1 MIYDIREWLKKFFSS
16 RLFVISAVFIV
27 LFGIV
32 LGRVFSLQIVNG
44 RSYQD
49 NFALR
54 ITKSQSIDAA
64 RGCIYDCKGNLLAY
78 NELAYTLSI
87 TDSGVYSRV
96 SEKNRKLNGQIA
108 EIVTMLEKNGDKLT
122 NSFKISY
129 DEEADSYAFT
139 VSGNSLNRFRA
150 DVFGRTTVEKLQYNE
165 KFGFDELNATPEQIM
180 EYLMSSSQGCFGVD
194 SSYGRRLGYEI
205 VVVRYAMKL
214 NSYARYIPTTIA
226 EDISDRSVAYINEHM
241 DTLVGVAIEEDTVR
255 RYSYGPYFA
264 NIIGYTGR
272 ISDTEYEELHEQD
285 ESYTRNDLVGKAGLE
300 QYYEAFLR
308 GRNGEQKI
316 YADNV
321 GRVMEVISSTDAVAG
336 CDLHLSL
343 DAELQRAVY
352 LALEQEIAGIVYSNI
367 KNENIPR
374 GDVYY
379 ALIDNNV
386 IDISHFGAEDAS
398 DAERAL
404 YQDFSGAKSRV
415 VEEIKDQ
422 LGDSPVAL
430 SQMSDEILDDFTL
443 ILSMLREDKILL
455 SKEIDETDSVY
466 KQWKDQKISPKEYL
480 NHCVFMQW
488 IDVSLLAQ
496 DEKYADIEEIYDS
509 LCSYIMEKIEGS
521 TEFDKIVY
529 EYMVQR
535 NEVSPKELCLVL
547 FDQGVLDYDDDS
559 VEQLKSGS
567 LNPFDFLLDKIDKI
581 EIRPAQLA
589 LDPCTGSCVITEV
602 GTGKVRALVSYPG
615 YDNNRFANGVDA
627 KYFNALL
634 ADKSRPM
641 WNYATQE
648 QTAPGSTFKMVT
660 ATAAFAENLVTTT
673 EKIRCTGVFTDV
685 SNEPTC
691 WIYPRST
698 HGWLTIAESLRH
710 SCNVFHYTLGYRM
723 ATKDTGVYNDANGI
737 RYIQKYASLYGL
749 DKKSGIEIEEST
761 PDIATQYPVM
771 AAIGQSNNN
780 YTTVSLSRYVTA
792 VASGKLYT
800 YQLMNEIVDAKGNVV
815 EQYEPKYEDISG
827 TLNAEQWDAIHSGMR
842 LVVENLK
849 DFNDLEVPVAGKTG
863 TAQQVE
869 TRPNHA
875 LFLGYAPYD
884 NPEIS
889 VATRIAYGY
898 SSHNAATATR
908 NIISYYYG
916 EQSLEDILGLK
927 ASGVNGSSNN
937 AVTD

>member
-1 MIYDIREWLKKFFSS
+1 MIYDIREFLKKFFSS

-27 LFGIV
+27 LFAII

-44 RSYQD
+44 KSYQD

-54 ITKSQSIDAA
+54 ITKPLSIDAA
-64 RGCIYDCKGNLLAY
+64 RGCIYDCNGNLLAY

-87 TDSGVYSRV
+87 TDSGVYSKTSV
-96 SEKNRKLNGQIA
+96 KNLKLNTQIA
-108 EIVTMLEKNGDKLT
+108 EIVTMLERNGDKLT
-122 NSFKISY
+122 NNFKISY
-129 DEEADSYAFT
+129 DEETDAFSFT

-150 DVFGRTTVEKLQYNE
+150 DVFGKAQVDKLEYNE
-165 KFGFDELNATPEQIM
+165 KFGFDERNATPEQIM
-180 EYLMSSSQGCFGVD
+180 GYLMSDRNFGVD
-194 SSYGRRLGYEI
+194 PSYGRKLGYEI
-205 VVVRYAMKL
+205 VVVRYAMKS
-214 NSYARYIPTTIA
+214 NSYARYIPTTVA
-226 EDISDRSVAYINEHM
+226 ENISDRSVAYINEHM
-241 DTLVGVAIEEDTVR
+241 DTLIGVAIEEDTIR
-255 RYSYGPYFA
+255 RYNYGQYFA

-272 ISDTEYEELHEQD
+272 ISDSEYEELYAKD
-285 ESYTRNDLVGKAGLE
+285 KSYTRNDVIGKAGLE
-300 QYYEAFLR
+300 QYYESYLR
-308 GRNGEQKI
+308 GKNGEQKI

-321 GRVMEVISSTDAVAG
+321 GRVMEIISSTDAVAG
-336 CDLHLSL
+336 SDLYLSL

-367 KNENIPR
+367 KNENIDKE
-374 GDVYY
+374 DVYY

-398 DAERAL
+398 EVELAL
-404 YQDFSGAKSRV
+404 YQDFSEAKNQV
-415 VEEIKDQ
+415 VSEIKSQ
-422 LGDSPVAL
+422 LDDSPVAL
-430 SQMSDEILDDFTL
+430 SKMSDEILDDFTL
-443 ILSMLREDKILL
+443 IISLLRSDGILL
-455 SKEIDETDSVY
+455 SKQIDETDSVY
-466 KQWKDQKISPKEYL
+466 RQWRDQKISPKEYL
-480 NHCVFMQW
+480 NHCIFKQW
-488 IDVSLLAQ
+488 IDISLLAQ
-496 DEKYADIEEIYDS
+496 DEKYADIDEIYRS
-509 LCSYIMEKIEGS
+509 LCSYILNRID
-521 TEFDKIVY
+521 TNVDFAKIVY
-529 EYMVQR
+529 EYMLQR
-535 NEVSPKELCLVL
+535 KEVSPRDLCLIL

-559 VEQLKSGS
+559 VEGLKSGS
-567 LNPFDFLLDKIDKI
+567 LSPFDFLLDKINNI

-602 GTGKVRALVSYPG
+602 ETGKIRALVSYPG

-627 KYFNALL
+627 KYFNSLL
-634 ADKSRPM
+634 ADNSKPL

-660 ATAAFAENLVTTT
+660 ATAALAENIVNVS
-673 EKIRCTGVFTDV
+673 ERIQCTGIFTDV

-698 HGWLTIAESLRH
+698 HGWLSIAQSLRD

-723 ATKDTGVYNDANGI
+723 ATKNTGVYNDANGI
-737 RYIQKYASLYGL
+737 SYIQKYASLYGL
-749 DKKSGIEIEEST
+749 DQKSGIEIEESK

-780 YTTVSLSRYVTA
+780 YTTISLSRYVTA
-792 VASGKLYT
+792 VASGRLYT
-800 YQLMNEIVDAKGNVV
+800 YQLMNEIVDAQGNVV

-827 TLNAEQWDAIHSGMR
+827 TLNEDQWDAIHSGMR
-842 LVVENLK
+842 LAVEGLSN
-849 DFNDLEVPVAGKTG
+849 FNGFDIPVAGKTG

-875 LFLGYAPYD
+875 LFLCYAPYD
-884 NPEIS
+884 KPEIS

-898 SSHNAATATR
+898 SSHNAAEATR

-916 EQSLEDILGLK
+916 EQSLEDLLGLK

>member
-1 MIYDIREWLKKFFSS
+1 MIYDIREFLKKFFSS

-27 LFGIV
+27 LFAIV

-44 RSYQD
+44 KSYQD

-54 ITKSQSIDAA
+54 ITKPLSIDAA
-64 RGCIYDCKGNLLAY
+64 RGNIYDCNGNLLAY

-87 TDSGVYSRV
+87 TDSGVYSRTSV
-96 SEKNRKLNGQIA
+96 KNRKLNGQIA

-122 NSFKISY
+122 NNFKISY
-129 DEEADSYAFT
+129 DEEEDTFSFT
-139 VSGNSLNRFRA
+139 VSGKSLNRFRA
-150 DVFGRTTVEKLQYNE
+150 DVFGKAQVEKLAYNE
-165 KFGFDELNATPEQIM
+165 TFGFDELNATPEQVM
-180 EYLMSSSQGCFGVD
+180 EYLMSDKNFGVD
-194 SSYGRRLGYEI
+194 PSYGRKLGYEI
-205 VVVRYAMKL
+205 VVVRYAMKS
-214 NSYARYIPTTIA
+214 NFYARYIPTTVA
-226 EDISDRSVAYINEHM
+226 ENISDRSVAYINEHM
-241 DTLVGVAIEEDTVR
+241 DTLIGVAIEEDTVR
-255 RYSYGPYFA
+255 RYSYGQYFA

-272 ISDTEYEELHEQD
+272 ISDTEYEELYEKD
-285 ESYTRNDLVGKAGLE
+285 KSYTRNDVIGKAGLE
-300 QYYEAFLR
+300 QYYESYLR
-308 GRNGEQKI
+308 GKNGEQKI
-316 YADNV
+316 YADNL
-321 GRVMEVISSTDAVAG
+321 GRVMEIISSTDAVAG
-336 CDLHLSL
+336 SDLHLSL
-343 DAELQRAVY
+343 DAELQKAVY
-352 LALEQEIAGIVYSNI
+352 LALEQEIAGIVYANI
-367 KNENIPR
+367 KNENIAR
-374 GDVYY
+374 EDVYY

-386 IDISHFGAEDAS
+386 VDISHFGAEDAS
-398 DAERAL
+398 EVENAV
-404 YQDFSGAKSRV
+404 YQDFSEAKNLV
-415 VEEIKDQ
+415 VGEIRSQ
-422 LGDSPVAL
+422 LTDSPVAL

-443 ILSMLREDKILL
+443 IISLLRSDGILL
-455 SKEIDETDSVY
+455 SKEIDENDSVY
-466 KQWKDQKISPKEYL
+466 KQWRDQKISPKEYL
-480 NHCVFMQW
+480 THCIFKQW
-488 IDVSLLAQ
+488 VDISLLAQ
-496 DEKYADIEEIYDS
+496 DEKYADIDEIYRS
-509 LCSYIMEKIEGS
+509 LCSYILNRIDVNVD
-521 TEFDKIVY
+521 FAKIVY

-535 NEVSPKELCLVL
+535 KEVSPRDLCLIL

-559 VEQLKSGS
+559 VEGLKSGS
-567 LNPFDFLLDKIDKI
+567 LGPFDFLLEKINNI

-602 GTGKVRALVSYPG
+602 GTGKIRALVSYPG
-615 YDNNRFANGVDA
+615 YDNNKFANGVDA
-627 KYFNALL
+627 KYFNALR
-634 ADKSRPM
+634 ADNSKPM

-660 ATAAFAENLVTTT
+660 ATAALAENIVNISD
-673 EKIRCTGVFTDV
+673 KIQCTGKFTDV

-698 HGWLTIAESLRH
+698 HGWISIAQSLRD

-723 ATKDTGVYNDANGI
+723 ATKDTGVYNDGNGI

-780 YTTVSLSRYVTA
+780 YTTISLSRYVTA
-792 VASGKLYT
+792 VASGRLYT

-827 TLNAEQWDAIHSGMR
+827 TLSTEQWDAIHSGMR
-842 LVVENLK
+842 LAVENLK
-849 DFNDLEVPVAGKTG
+849 IFNDSDIQVAGKTG

-875 LFLGYAPYD
+875 LFLCYAPYEK
-884 NPEIS
+884 PEIS

-898 SSHNAATATR
+898 SSHNAAAATR